1 MKNFVIS
8 NKSEAI
14 TEIDIIGDIGEDWW
28 TGEGITI
35 DSVLG
40 ELRNVATPNIQLNI
54 NSLGGDVNHALS
66 IHDVIKMHPAKVT
79 AKITGMTASS
89 GTIIAM
95 AADEVEMS
103 ENAFFLVHNVWT
115 GIVGNQH
122 DFREKADELEKID
135 NVLINLYVNK
145 TGKTAEEV
153 HDLMKQEDWI
163 TAEEAEEFGFIDN
176 KFEPVAM
183 AASIEKINSSNLP
196 KVPKAILSKIENM
209 NIKEEFDAFKEGV
222 NNKIDSI
229 VASIAGKTDD
239 NKEVTVLDNEEV
251 INMVDGI
258 NAKVSEAVD
267 SLQTA
272 NETIEAHVATEATL
286 NAKIAELEATVA
298 QNAAAPTTVAAV
310 DGDITGTEE
319 KLSNWSSVANQLK
332 SKLPNKK

>member
-40 ELRNVATPNIQLNI
+40 ELRNVATPEIQLNI

-95 AADEVEMS
+95 AADEIEMS

-115 GIVGNQH
+115 GVVGNQH
-122 DFREKADELEKID
+122 DLRKQADDLEKID
-135 NVLINLYVNK
+135 NVLIDLYNK
-145 TGKTAEEV
+145 KTDKASEEI
-153 HDLMKQEDWI
+153 HDLMKREEWI
-163 TAEEAEEFGFIDN
+163 SAEEAKEFGFIDTV
-176 KFEPVAM
+176 FEPVAM
-183 AASIEKINSSNLP
+183 AASIDKINASDLP
-196 KVPKAILSKIENM
+196 KIPKAILSKIENM
-209 NIKEEFDAFKEGV
+209 NIKEEFDAFKEGI
-222 NNKIDSI
+222 NNKIESI
-229 VASIAGKTDD
+229 VASIADKGD

-251 INMVDGI
+251 TSLVDGI

-267 SLQTA
+267 SLQEA

-286 NAKIAELEATVA
+286 NAKIAELEAEVA
-298 QNAAAPTTVAAV
+298 KNAATPTTVAAV
-310 DGDITGTEE
+310 DGNIEGTEQ
-319 KLSNWSSVANQLK
+319 KLSGWASVASELG

>member
-8 NKSEAI
+8 NKSELT

-40 ELRNVATPNIQLNI
+40 ELRNVATPEIQLNI

-103 ENAFFLVHNVWT
+103 ENAFFLIHNVWT
-115 GIVGNQH
+115 GVVGNQH
-122 DFREKADELEKID
+122 DFREKADELAKID
-135 NVLINLYVNK
+135 DVLINLYAKK
-145 TGKTAEEV
+145 TGKSSEEV

-183 AASIEKINSSNLP
+183 AASIEKINDSNLP

-209 NIKEEFDAFKEGV
+209 NIKEEFDAFKEGI
-222 NNKIDSI
+222 NNKIESI
-229 VASIAGKTDD
+229 VASIADKGD

-251 INMVDGI
+251 TALVEGFEN
-258 NAKVSEAVD
+258 KVSEAVD
-267 SLQTA
+267 SLQEA

-286 NAKIAELEATVA
+286 NAKIAELEAEVA
-298 QNAAAPTTVAAV
+298 KNAAAPTTVAAV
-310 DGDITGTEE
+310 DGNIEGTEQ
-319 KLSNWSSVANQLK
+319 KLSPWASVASELG